1 MSLVNETHDA
11 VAVHKTGVFA
21 HMRPKELAQ
30 ASGESLN
37 PFLALGRH
45 VSSDLRLALSKALRT
60 APLKSV
66 AVKNPIH
73 ERSGSVYL
81 ERSHICDRE
90 GRIRPILQGHCTGV
104 PLVEQQLSA
113 RQ

>member
-1 MSLVNETHDA
+1 MSGDLSNL
-11 VAVHKTGVFA
+11 
-21 HMRPKELAQ
+21 RSSLAQ

-66 AVKNPIH
+66 DVFM
-73 ERSGSVYL
+73 
-81 ERSHICDRE
+81 
-90 GRIRPILQGHCTGV
+90 
-104 PLVEQQLSA
+104 
-113 RQ
+113 

>member
-1 MSLVNETHDA
+1 LSETFRGGVAIGDQVLDLA
-11 VAVHKTGVFA
+11 AVHKTGVFA
-21 HMRPKELAQ
+21 QVRPKELAQ

-66 AVKNPIH
+66 DVFM
-73 ERSGSVYL
+73 
-81 ERSHICDRE
+81 
-90 GRIRPILQGHCTGV
+90 
-104 PLVEQQLSA
+104 
-113 RQ
+113 

>member
-1 MSLVNETHDA
+1 VQLVGTDATVNCSDEYHMSGDLSNL
-11 VAVHKTGVFA
+11 
-21 HMRPKELAQ
+21 RSSLAQ

-66 AVKNPIH
+66 DVFM
-73 ERSGSVYL
+73 
-81 ERSHICDRE
+81 
-90 GRIRPILQGHCTGV
+90 
-104 PLVEQQLSA
+104 
-113 RQ
+113 